1 MTTTNSS
8 TADTV
13 PVVKKDKK
21 LIKRKIAFSRIKRRV
36 LKHVWVVRGAIV
48 AAILFGV
55 FLLVL
60 LIGILTNRTTAG
72 FYYRLFYD
80 FVFVPKD
87 KIEVIADR
95 TNILIL
101 GKGGQNHDAPDLTDT
116 IIFASVSHETSS
128 VTLISLP
135 RDIWIPEL
143 RAKLNSTY
151 YWGNEKEQSG
161 GLKLTK
167 SSVEKIVGQPVQYGV
182 VVDFTGFKEIIDVMG
197 GIEVDVETSFVD
209 EKYPIPGR
217 ENDECDS
224 DPEYKCRYETI
235 GFTRGKQLMDGETAL
250 KFARSRNAEGDEGTD
265 FARAVRQQ
273 KVLSALKDK
282 VMSREIIFSPKKL
295 LEIKKVL
302 ENSVESDI
310 DADAAAV
317 LARLVFNAKNNINS
331 HVLPE
336 DFLIN
341 PPKSLRYDNLYV
353 FIPKDTTWDEV
364 YKWVECVMKNKD
376 CSASN

>member
-8 TADTV
+8 TEDKV

-36 LKHVWVVRGAIV
+36 LKHVWLVRGALV
-48 AAILFGV
+48 AGFLFGI
-55 FLLVL
+55 FILVL
-60 LIGILTNRTTAG
+60 LIGIITNRTTAG

-80 FVFVPKD
+80 FVFTPKD
-87 KIEVIADR
+87 KVEVIADR
-95 TNILIL
+95 TSILIL

-116 IIFASVSHETSS
+116 IIFASVSHETPS
-128 VTLISLP
+128 VTMISLP

-151 YWGNEKEQSG
+151 YWGNEKEESG

-167 SSVEKIVGQPVQYGV
+167 SSVEKIIGQPVQYGI
-182 VVDFTGFKEIIDVMG
+182 VVDFEGFKGIIDVMG
-197 GIEVDVETSFVD
+197 GIEVNVETVFVD

-217 ENDECDS
+217 EDDECGGDL
-224 DPEYKCRYETI
+224 EYKCRYETI
-235 GFTRGKQLMDGETAL
+235 KFERGKQLVDGEMAL

-265 FARAVRQQ
+265 FARAIRQQ
-273 KVLSALKDK
+273 KVLSAVKDK
-282 VMSREIIFSPKKL
+282 AMSREIIFSPKKL

-302 ENSVESDI
+302 QGLVESDI

-317 LARLVFNAKNNINS
+317 LARLIFNAKDNINP

-336 DFLIN
+336 NFLIN

-353 FIPKDTTWDEV
+353 FIPKDDTWREV
-364 YKWVECVMKNKD
+364 HKWVECVLENKK
-376 CSASN
+376 CTSN